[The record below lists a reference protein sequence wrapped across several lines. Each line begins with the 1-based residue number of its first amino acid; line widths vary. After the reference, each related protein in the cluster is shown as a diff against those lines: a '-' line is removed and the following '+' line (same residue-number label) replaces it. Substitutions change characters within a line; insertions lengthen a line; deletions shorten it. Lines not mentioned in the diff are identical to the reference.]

1 MYLNAS
7 LVLPQRL
14 SLPSLTGNAIDG
26 KLLSKLQNKVNLLTV
41 SSMVLVLTFSSAH
54 KK

>member
-7 LVLPQRL
+7 LVLPQSE

-26 KLLSKLQNKVNLLTV
+26 RLLSKLQNQVNYITI
-41 SSMVLVLTFSSAH
+41 SSIC
-54 KK
+54 